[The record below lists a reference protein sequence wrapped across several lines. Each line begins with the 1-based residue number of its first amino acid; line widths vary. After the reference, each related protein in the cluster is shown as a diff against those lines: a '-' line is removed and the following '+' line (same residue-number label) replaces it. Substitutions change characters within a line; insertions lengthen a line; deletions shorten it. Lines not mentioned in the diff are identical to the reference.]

1 MRIFIILII
10 MMILSCSVT
19 QNSINNSKMST
30 LEIISKL
37 NIENSIDRKKID
49 EDLFKKDSNPDF
61 TLFSYK
67 KKNSSLPYLILKYT
81 PSDKFISAVYF
92 PTLESKKLN
101 KEELFR
107 VFVAHDWEKK
117 EENLSEHDLTL
128 KVMHL
133 SKQKNVLFGF
143 YEIKD
148 RSIQFVYVGSE
159 SAPASFNDLFLF

>member
-1 MRIFIILII
+1 M
-10 MMILSCSVT
+10 
-19 QNSINNSKMST
+19 
-30 LEIISKL
+30 
-37 NIENSIDRKKID
+37 
-49 EDLFKKDSNPDF
+49 
-61 TLFSYK
+61 
-67 KKNSSLPYLILKYT
+67 ILKYT
-81 PSDKFISAVYF
+81 PSDKFISALYF

-148 RSIQFVYVGSE
+148 RSIQFVYLGTGA
-159 SAPASFNDLFLF
+159 APASFNDLFLF

>member
-1 MRIFIILII
+1 
-10 MMILSCSVT
+10 MMILSCSVI

-49 EDLFKKDSNPDF
+49 EDLFKKDSNSDSII
-61 TLFSYK
+61 FSYK

-81 PSDKFISAVYF
+81 PNDKFISALYF

-107 VFVAHDWEKK
+107 VFVAHDWEKREK
-117 EENLSEHDLTL
+117 KFIGT
-128 KVMHL
+128 
-133 SKQKNVLFGF
+133 
-143 YEIKD
+143 
-148 RSIQFVYVGSE
+148 
-159 SAPASFNDLFLF
+159 